1 MKESSPKEIEI
12 ILTETK
18 EENKINDLDNN
29 EQKIIDIKEEDLYDT
44 EDVLKLLDTFI
55 NVTLSNNANTAND
68 AINNPNA
75 QVDSHTDDD
84 KLVLA
89 YKQIDSLKKKLDID
103 RKKIVQFQKE
113 IELQKISN
121 KTNKIKDK
129 SKKLLNTEST
139 DDIEE
144 LFKDTSPSFKYSK
157 DVDFADDEGDDN
169 MYSNETNSTEDD
181 YSNTPEM
188 GDSNGSN
195 SIIDNSGNKIYINE
209 TFNKYT
215 YKEIEKEINY
225 NYFEKDHKYSSSL
238 DILASYLR
246 GQKLI
251 YMESKGY
258 CDHRLNY
265 LMMPSIVLS
274 TSATV
279 LSTIVK
285 EYYWGAFMIAGVNGI
300 IAFLLALV
308 NYFKLDAASEAHKT
322 SAHQYD
328 KLQTS
333 VEFLSGKI
341 LLFDIGVKN
350 DETIINN
357 IYDDDTNEKKHIKDI
372 ETKLSEKLTDIEK
385 KINEIKE
392 TNQFIVPKAIRS
404 RYPIIYNTNIFLVIK
419 KIEDIKKRKINKM
432 KEVKN
437 KRNFLMS
444 LMEIKKRKNKM
455 TSVRKIQKQILILY
469 EKKNLCLT
477 EILALKSAF
486 SIIDEMFVKEM
497 ENAVLNKKYWFRRL
511 FCFGYGIKGRTRD
524 PRLLNEFIKEVM
536 NPYGDSGNKKKQ
548 MDIDDYYDKIKD
560 DINETNRLHF
570 KKMNK
575 LMKENIELTQDIYDK
590 MEKGV
595 IYKDN
600 VALSNYNIIPNVIK
614 LFGNG
619 RNVNS
624 IDIDNNN
631 FIRHN
636 SDSSMSEMDTSVCK
650 YKDVSGKFV

>member
-1 MKESSPKEIEI
+1 METSPKEIEI
-12 ILTETK
+12 IFSND
-18 EENKINDLDNN
+18 EEKNELSDLDDN
-29 EQKIIDIKEEDLYDT
+29 EKKIIDIKEEDLCDT

-55 NVTLSNNANTAND
+55 NVNLTSNNNIND
-68 AINNPNA
+68 NNIDNN
-75 QVDSHTDDD
+75 QNDD
-84 KLVLA
+84 KLNKA
-89 YKQIDSLKKKLDID
+89 YKEIDSLKKKIDID

-121 KTNKIKDK
+121 KTNKIKN
-129 SKKLLNTEST
+129 KKIFNTEST

-144 LFKDTSPSFKYSK
+144 LFKDTSPSYKHSN
-157 DVDFADDEGDDN
+157 DTDFADDEYEDN
-169 MYSNETNSTEDD
+169 LDSNETNSTDDND

-188 GDSNGSN
+188 GDSNGSTN
-195 SIIDNSGNKIYINE
+195 DPSGNIHINE
-209 TFNKYT
+209 SFNKYT
-215 YKEIEKEINY
+215 YKEIEEQINY

-341 LLFDIGVKN
+341 LLFDIGATN
-350 DETIINN
+350 DDQNNNNDKN
-357 IYDDDTNEKKHIKDI
+357 IYDNYASNEKKHFKAI
-372 ETKLSEKLTDIEK
+372 EIKLSEKLTDIEK

-392 TNQFIVPKAIRS
+392 SNQFIVPKTIRS

-432 KEVKN
+432 KEIKN

-455 TSVRKIQKQILILY
+455 TSVRKIQRQIILLF
-469 EKKNLCLT
+469 EKKNYCLT

-497 ENAVLNKKYWFRRL
+497 ENAVLNKKYWLRRW
-511 FCFGYGIKGRTRD
+511 FCFSYGIRAKD
-524 PRLLNEFIKEVM
+524 PRQLNDFIEEVM
-536 NPYGDSGNKKKQ
+536 NPYSNSGNKKKQ
-548 MDIDDYYDKIKD
+548 MDIDDYYDKIKE

-575 LMKENIELTQDIYDK
+575 LMKENIELTHDIYDK

-595 IYKDN
+595 IYKDT
-600 VALSNYNIIPNVIK
+600 ALSNYNIIPNVIK

-619 RNVNS
+619 KNVNT
-624 IDIDNNN
+624 IDILDNNY
-631 FIRHN
+631 IRHN

-650 YKDVSGKFV
+650 YKTSNSGKFV